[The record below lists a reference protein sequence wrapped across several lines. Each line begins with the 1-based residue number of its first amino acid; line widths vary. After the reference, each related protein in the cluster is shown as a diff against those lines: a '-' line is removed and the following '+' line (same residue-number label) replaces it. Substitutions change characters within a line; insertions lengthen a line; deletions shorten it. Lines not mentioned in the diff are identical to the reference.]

1 MRALIVL
8 IALASVA
15 HADQIVP
22 GRALVRYR
30 SDTRARLLAFDGAD
44 EKTTRAAIEDLARE
58 GDVLWAEPDRIRH
71 TTMTTTG
78 RDPDDPMFQYQ
89 WALERLH
96 APQAWMRSVGAD
108 SVVVAVIDTGV
119 RPHPDLDARVLPG
132 WDFVS
137 NPASAGDGDGRDGDP
152 TDPGEPTEASS
163 GLHGTHIAGIIG
175 AESDNGLGVA
185 GLDWRCRLL
194 PVRAL
199 GVEHGQGV
207 DSDIADAIR
216 WAAGLHVDGA
226 PDNLT
231 PAGVIN
237 LSFGGAGR
245 SATLQAAVNDARA
258 RGVVVVA
265 AAGNDAMDARNDSP
279 AGLDGVIAV
288 GALGPDGQRAG
299 YSNFGPTISLM
310 APGGL
315 PGGSSGVLSTLGDAG
330 YAYYAGTSQA
340 AAFVSAAASL
350 VRSVAPSLA
359 ADRVRALLEA
369 SADPSAQCASP
380 ANPAS
385 PGCGAGLV
393 DLDAAL
399 ALASSCQNGGDCPS
413 PPPSPVVT
421 SGCSAV
427 PGASPPLG
435 LTLLVAS
442 AICALLRRK
451 RCRRSDSIGKTSR

>member
-1 MRALIVL
+1 
-8 IALASVA
+8 
-15 HADQIVP
+15 
-22 GRALVRYR
+22 
-30 SDTRARLLAFDGAD
+30 
-44 EKTTRAAIEDLARE
+44 
-58 GDVLWAEPDRIRH
+58 
-71 TTMTTTG
+71 
-78 RDPDDPMFQYQ
+78 MFQFQ

-96 APQAWMRSVGAD
+96 APQAWMRSVGTD
-108 SVVVAVIDTGV
+108 SVVVAVVDTGLQ
-119 RPHPDLDARVLPG
+119 PHPDLEGRILPG

-137 NPASAGDGDGRDGDP
+137 DPVNAGDGDGRDSDP

-175 AESDNGLGVA
+175 AESDNDLGVA

-216 WAAGLHVDGA
+216 WAAGLHVDRV

-245 SATLQAAVNDARA
+245 SATLQSAVDEAVA

-265 AAGNDAMDARNDSP
+265 AAGNSNMDARNDSP
-279 AGLDGVIAV
+279 AGLDGVITV
-288 GALGPDGQRAG
+288 GAVGPDGQRAD
-299 YSNFGPTISLM
+299 YSNFGPTLSM
-310 APGGL
+310 MGPGGL
-315 PGGSSGVLSTLGDAG
+315 PGDTGGVLSTLGDAG
-330 YAYYAGTSQA
+330 YGYYAGTSQA
-340 AAFVSAAASL
+340 TAFVSATASL
-350 VRSVAPSLA
+350 VRAVAPSLA
-359 ADRVRALLEA
+359 PARVRALLEA

-393 DLDAAL
+393 NVDAAL
-399 ALASSCQNGGDCPS
+399 ALAASCQSGGDCPT
-413 PPPSPVVT
+413 PPPATVVT

-427 PGASPPLG
+427 PGAPPPLG

-442 AICALLRRK
+442 AICAAAEEEALPKVRFDREDITIEAKPGQNLLELCETSGISVFRGMWPDLHCGDSKGWCNRCKVWVKPAPRARSIRR
-451 RCRRSDSIGKTSR
+451 RARRPRRSV